1 MKPFVGV
8 AAVLALIAF
17 GCDAP
22 LPTRQTDAE
31 FSRERKSIWSARSMT
46 AWKSTHSVK
55 RRRTI
60 LGMHTE
66 YAQQRYLMAMATD
79 NAAAECQLRAL
90 QSCESLHPGDCIATP
105 DEVRGRR

>member
-31 FSRERKSIWSARSMT
+31 FSRERKSI
-46 AWKSTHSVK
+46 
-55 RRRTI
+55 
-60 LGMHTE
+60 
-66 YAQQRYLMAMATD
+66 
-79 NAAAECQLRAL
+79 
-90 QSCESLHPGDCIATP
+90 
-105 DEVRGRR
+105 